1 MEKADS
7 LNKDLSHFLDYLKL
21 LVRYPSVV
29 GYEEPF
35 FRLLQRELEEL
46 NVKVSRYQGLLV
58 AEGQAPDSN
67 YLSVHVDRHGLIC
80 TGPNEFQY
88 AAFVSQNR
96 SELTGNSVSEQT
108 FEKIAGRFEGQWV
121 HAYEPWSGSYLGQGV
136 IKHSFISP
144 KRKNLI
150 IEIDGLE
157 HLMPGVPVAYS
168 DRIALN
174 NGRIS
179 AQLDNV
185 LMVAMVVF
193 LYARGYQGTAFFT
206 AQEEVGRSWRYL
218 VEWFYRYEKVTNQ
231 LLVLDT
237 SPFGN
242 EEEAFGNEIILR
254 SKDATA
260 AFHSDTVARL
270 YQASKDLGIKT
281 VYKDLY
287 IEKQNQERQK
297 NGEKPLSLGRTELGR
312 MIEGTGGQ
320 VSGATI
326 QVPTVGYHTSEETAS
341 LKSVSMAL
349 QLLKKVLAQ
358 SF

>member
-1 MEKADS
+1 MD
-7 LNKDLSHFLDYLKL
+7 LNPQNKELSHFLDYLKL

-35 FRLLQRELEEL
+35 FRSLQRELEEL

-58 AEGQAPDSN
+58 AEGKAPDTN

-108 FEKIAGRFEGQWV
+108 LEKIADRFEGQQV
-121 HAYEPWSGSYLGQGV
+121 HAYEPWSGSYLGQGT
-136 IKHSFISP
+136 IRHSYIDQ

-157 HLMPGVPVAYS
+157 HVVPGVPVAYS
-168 DRIALN
+168 DRITMQPD
-174 NGRIS
+174 RIS

-185 LMVAMVVF
+185 LMVAMVVY
-193 LYARGYQGTAFFT
+193 LYSTGYQGTAFFT
-206 AQEEVGRSWRYL
+206 AQEEAGRSWRYL
-218 VEWFYRYEKVTNQ
+218 VEWFYRYNKTTNQ
-231 LLVLDT
+231 LMVLDT

-242 EEEAFGNEIILR
+242 DADAFENEIILR
-254 SKDATA
+254 GKDATA
-260 AFHSDTVARL
+260 SFHPETIAAIDNA
-270 YQASKDLGIKT
+270 AKALGIKT
-281 VYKDLY
+281 VYKDVY
-287 IEKQNQERQK
+287 IEKLNEERLK
-297 NGEKPLSLGRTELGR
+297 AGEKAQSLGRTELGR
-312 MIEGTGGQ
+312 MIEGTGKQ
-320 VSGATI
+320 ITGATI

-341 LKSVSMAL
+341 LRSVRMAINLLKSV
-349 QLLKKVLAQ
+349 LKE